1 MMGRCVH
8 INHVAQK
15 ENMDMRSFDLSPL
28 LRSSVGFD
36 RMQRALEAAAR
47 LDNAA
52 NAYPPYDIEV
62 SGEDAYRISL
72 AVAGFSRDDIEI
84 SVKENSLEI
93 TAQAKTEEAADR
105 EFLHRGIAR
114 RAFEKR
120 FELADHVKVVGAS
133 MNNGLLNVDLIREI
147 PQSLKPRKIEIS
159 SENPKALEH
168 KDAA

>member
-1 MMGRCVH
+1 
-8 INHVAQK
+8 
-15 ENMDMRSFDLSPL
+15 MRTFDLSPL

-36 RMQRALEAAAR
+36 RMQRALEAASR

-52 NAYPPYDIEV
+52 NSYPPYDIEV
-62 SGEDAYRISL
+62 SGEDAYRITL
-72 AVAGFSRDDIEI
+72 AVAGFSQDDIDI
-84 SVKENSLEI
+84 TVKENSLEI
-93 TAQAKTEEAADR
+93 TAQAKTDEAEER

-114 RAFEKR
+114 RAFERR

-133 MNNGLLNVDLIREI
+133 MDNGLLHVDLVREI

-159 SENPKALEH
+159 TSDPKALEH

>member
-1 MMGRCVH
+1 
-8 INHVAQK
+8 
-15 ENMDMRSFDLSPL
+15 MRSFDLTPL

-47 LDNAA
+47 LDTAA

-84 SVKENSLEI
+84 TVKENSLEI
-93 TAQAKTEEAADR
+93 TAQAKTEEAAER

-133 MNNGLLNVDLIREI
+133 MDNGLLHVDLVREI
-147 PQSLKPRKIEIS
+147 PQSLKPRKIEITAD
-159 SENPKALEH
+159 NPKALVH